1 MGEKL
6 ALWELDPLFS
16 AAEDVQHSADKMDS
30 AYREWIH
37 GHGNQIGELITA
49 FETTKWQLE
58 EFEKAFTKE
67 RLKDYRSGG
76 ALARYRPFIEA
87 IRHHISLVESSLRI
101 SGIEQDSHGLHVI
114 SMGDVDR
121 DEFANFL
128 LGNKVMGSNDKNGYI
143 YPSEECQT
151 EGGNVYSYDK
161 NGQGPLT
168 REYSVSLNRDIQE
181 GAQTSMADE
190 LRQSP
195 VFGSQLCD
203 FEGKASISVSRPE
216 LKSPVIDD
224 RLLLSANRS
233 FSSKNSKRMDFDRRN
248 GNIGNGLLDWEDGV
262 ASNADKVK
270 ELRKYSDKY
279 QSWNSWFISIGQHL
293 GGKLQHS
300 KSGVKRYK
308 DGESDLIA
316 NFQNETFTGSLRNGS
331 AFDFEK
337 GESSKPSTS
346 GRRWNGISF
355 IVEKVKQSTILR
367 RKSEQKLLHSRPVH
381 FIHAPPKYFLALS
394 VIIAIGV
401 YFWFLSKS
409 MVIVTGVV
417 RGN

>member
-1 MGEKL
+1 MGEQL
-6 ALWELDPLFS
+6 AMWELDPLFS

-30 AYREWIH
+30 AYRAWIH

-58 EFEKAFTKE
+58 EFERAFMKAC
-67 RLKDYRSGG
+67 LKDYRSQG

-87 IRHHISLVESSLRI
+87 IRHHISLVESNLRI
-101 SGIEQDSHGLHVI
+101 SGIEQDVHGLHVI
-114 SMGDVDR
+114 SMGDGDR

-128 LGNKVMGSNDKNGYI
+128 LGNKVMGSNDKNGYS

-151 EGGNVYSYDK
+151 EGGNVHSYDE
-161 NGQGPLT
+161 NSQGPLT
-168 REYSVSLNRDIQE
+168 CEYRVSLNRDVQE
-181 GAQTSMADE
+181 GAQTSTADE
-190 LRQSP
+190 LHQSS
-195 VFGSQLCD
+195 VFGSQLYD
-203 FEGKASISVSRPE
+203 FKRKTSISVSSPE
-216 LKSPVIDD
+216 LISPVISD
-224 RLLLSANRS
+224 RPLLSAGRS
-233 FSSKNSKRMDFDRRN
+233 FLSKNSKRIDFDCRN
-248 GNIGNGLLDWEDGV
+248 EKIGNGLPHWEDGD
-262 ASNADKVK
+262 ASNSDKVK
-270 ELRKYSDKY
+270 EAGKYTNNY
-279 QSWNSWFISIGQHL
+279 QSWISWFLSVGQHL
-293 GGKLQHS
+293 GGKLQYS

-316 NFQNETFTGSLRNGS
+316 SSQKETFIGSLRNGS

-337 GESSKPSTS
+337 GESSKLSTN

-355 IVEKVKQSTILR
+355 IFEKVKQSAVLR
-367 RKSEQKLLHSRPVH
+367 KKSEQKMLHSRPVH
-381 FIHAPPKYFLALS
+381 YVHALPKYFLVLL

>member
-30 AYREWIH
+30 AYRAWIH

-58 EFEKAFTKE
+58 EFERAFTKE
-67 RLKDYRSGG
+67 CRKDYRSGG

-87 IRHHISLVESSLRI
+87 IRHHISLVESNLRI
-101 SGIEQDSHGLHVI
+101 SGIEQDSRGLHVI
-114 SMGDVDR
+114 SMGDGDR

-151 EGGNVYSYDK
+151 EGGNVHSYYE
-161 NGQGPLT
+161 NHQGPLT
-168 REYSVSLNRDIQE
+168 CEHRVSLNRDVQE
-181 GAQTSMADE
+181 GAQTSTADE
-190 LRQSP
+190 LHQSP
-195 VFGSQLCD
+195 VFGSQLYD
-203 FEGKASISVSRPE
+203 FEGKTSISVSSPE
-216 LKSPVIDD
+216 LKGPVIND

-233 FSSKNSKRMDFDRRN
+233 FSSKNSKRTDFDCRN
-248 GNIGNGLLDWEDGV
+248 ESIGNGLLDWEDGV

-270 ELRKYSDKY
+270 EPGRYTNKY
-279 QSWNSWFISIGQHL
+279 QSWNSWFLSIGQHL
-293 GGKLQHS
+293 GGKLLHS

-308 DGESDLIA
+308 DGESDSIA
-316 NFQNETFTGSLRNGS
+316 NSQKETFIGSLRNGS

-337 GESSKPSTS
+337 GESSKLSTS

-355 IVEKVKQSTILR
+355 ILDKVKQSAVLR
-367 RKSEQKLLHSRPVH
+367 KKSEQKMLHSRPVRFVH
-381 FIHAPPKYFLALS
+381 TVPKYFLVLL
-394 VIIAIGV
+394 VIIAIGM
-401 YFWFLSKS
+401 YFWFLSRS